1 MPGGGIEHLH
11 AAIDRA
17 QLVIAQVNPELPWTR
32 GDTAIQPA
40 AIDVLVS
47 AAVPPIEL
55 PARPVGRIDRAI
67 ADHVARLIPDR
78 ATVELGLGAIPQA
91 VTNALGHKQG
101 LGFPFGGDRR
111 RDSRSDGGRDR
122 RQPAQG
128 DRPRRHRGDDADGN
142 LAALP
147 LRQPQPG
154 DPNRRDVVYP

>member
-1 MPGGGIEHLH
+1 MEPGVPSVYNARRGIEHLH
-11 AAIDRA
+11 AAMDRA
-17 QLVIAQVNPELPWTR
+17 QLVIAQVQPELPWTR

-47 AAVPPIEL
+47 AGVPPIEL

-101 LGFPFGGDRR
+101 RGFPFGG
-111 RDSRSDGGRDR
+111 
-122 RQPAQG
+122 
-128 DRPRRHRGDDADGN
+128 PRRHRGDDADGN